1 MVTKQA
7 FKPSPGQFTNEET
20 NEMAFFF
27 YSKKRHSGNMN
38 LKELVNVA
46 QNMIFGHEKR
56 KKEAIV
62 F

>member
-1 MVTKQA
+1 
-7 FKPSPGQFTNEET
+7 
-20 NEMAFFF
+20 MAFFF

-56 KKEAIV
+56 KKKQL
-62 F
+62 FSSSFCS